1 MCQPH
6 AAVAGEPGPGLTGL
20 AALPAPPADA
30 GSAGEPGGQRT
41 TAPGLQ
47 RAVRGLRGALLDVCV
62 EQGKSCHSV
71 GQLALGPQP
80 GAHLPADPRAAPGL
94 TPLAQDPGVV

>member
-1 MCQPH
+1 MCQPD
-6 AAVAGEPGPGLTGL
+6 AAAAGEPGPGPIGL
-20 AALPAPPADA
+20 AAPRAPADA

-47 RAVRGLRGALLDVCV
+47 RAVRPARGAAGRLRRA
-62 EQGKSCHSV
+62 
-71 GQLALGPQP
+71 GQELPQRGATGPRPQP